1 MPSQTAKV
9 AISMPKELFR
19 SIEQVRREMKIP
31 RSAAIVEA
39 IRTWLKSRQEK
50 EMIRQYVEGYR
61 RHPEKISTAE
71 AKAWTKM
78 AAEVFHKEAPWK

>member
-1 MPSQTAKV
+1 MAQQTAKV
-9 AISMPKELFR
+9 AISLPLEVFR
-19 SIEQVRREMKIP
+19 AVEQVRREMKIP

-39 IRTWLKSRQEK
+39 IRAWLKSRQEK

-61 RHPEKISTAE
+61 RHPERISAAE
-71 AKAWTKM
+71 AKAWMKV